1 MRMNL
6 IHVHVTIHKDKG
18 FLMSQ
23 GQNLAN
29 ENKFSF
35 CAPRPG
41 LLLLLE
47 DKNKAKRCP
56 IDASSLDLRFY
67 HTIY

>member
-29 ENKFSF
+29 EDKFSF

-41 LLLLLE
+41 LLLLLTLII
-47 DKNKAKRCP
+47 DGFVTDLYSFKRQ
-56 IDASSLDLRFY
+56 
-67 HTIY
+67 